1 VLDKIPILK
10 TAFQDVSGAEVLRR
24 LSAVPVSTWSYK
36 AEGEGVR
43 HMGPVAQD
51 FAAAFYLG
59 NDDKHITTID
69 EGGVALAAIQELY
82 RENQELKAAL
92 AALQARVAGM
102 ASAHAH
108 ATRHGRSTTSKS
120 GKRAQVI
127 F

>member
-1 VLDKIPILK
+1 MLDKIPILK

-51 FAAAFYLG
+51 FAAAFHLG

-102 ASAHAH
+102 APAHAH
-108 ATRHGRSTTSKS
+108 ATTHGRRSTHNGVKQA
-120 GKRAQVI
+120 KVP